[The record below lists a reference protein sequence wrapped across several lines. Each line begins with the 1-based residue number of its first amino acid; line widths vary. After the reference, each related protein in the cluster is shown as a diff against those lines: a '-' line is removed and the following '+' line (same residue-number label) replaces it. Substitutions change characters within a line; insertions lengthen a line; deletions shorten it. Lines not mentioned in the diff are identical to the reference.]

1 MFGIVVSVIR
11 APEGILETPLH
22 MNSGMLS
29 GLGELFKFEGC
40 LAFGPSGLGARLG
53 VGIIFFRN

>member
-1 MFGIVVSVIR
+1 MYS
-11 APEGILETPLH
+11 ILETPLH

-40 LAFGPSGLGARLG
+40 LAFGPSGLGARFG
-53 VGIIFFRN
+53 VWIFFFRN